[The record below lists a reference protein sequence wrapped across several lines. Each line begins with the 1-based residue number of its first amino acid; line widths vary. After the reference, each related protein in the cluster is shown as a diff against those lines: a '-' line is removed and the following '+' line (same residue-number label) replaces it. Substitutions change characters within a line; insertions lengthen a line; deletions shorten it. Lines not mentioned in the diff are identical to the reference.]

1 MKNTQEFRIIKLSV
15 TLRQACFD
23 YTPTARPQEAMASN
37 AQNYRTYKMARLRG
51 AGVKIY
57 CFQSYL

>member
-1 MKNTQEFRIIKLSV
+1 MKNTREFCIIKLSV

-37 AQNYRTYKMARLRG
+37 TETSL
-51 AGVKIY
+51 
-57 CFQSYL
+57 F